1 MPLSLAQ
8 IYDVCLATD
17 TNEKCCR
24 YLSQDSDT
32 LNYHCLKKSLF
43 KKEIDDEID
52 CGIKMQK
59 DENSIE
65 FAEFHFFMAGLKE
78 NQIEEL
84 KQLLFNK

>member
-43 KKEIDDEID
+43 KKEIDDEITNGAGKGVQMPRGD
-52 CGIKMQK
+52 NCEGYPVFIHLTVGYDIK
-59 DENSIE
+59 N
-65 FAEFHFFMAGLKE
+65 A
-78 NQIEEL
+78 
-84 KQLLFNK
+84 